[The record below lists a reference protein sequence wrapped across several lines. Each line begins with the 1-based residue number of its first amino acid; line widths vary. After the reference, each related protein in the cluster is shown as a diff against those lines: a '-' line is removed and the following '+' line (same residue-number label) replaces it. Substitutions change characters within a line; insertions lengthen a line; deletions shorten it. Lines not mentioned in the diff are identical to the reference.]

1 MLFTYGK
8 TKICIPPGYEY
19 VYYATFIAG
28 EWDFLKVKREDVILD
43 AGAFVGD
50 FTVKVAKKAKEVV
63 AVEPLPWAFQLLKKN
78 VEMNGLK
85 NVVLVNKALY
95 DVEGVKVKISDEGTG
110 SKIGEEGIEAETTTI
125 ESLGKFSV
133 VKMDI
138 EGAEGK
144 LFKRREWLGSI
155 KQIAIELHGK
165 ENIERI
171 PTVLKEEGFNLRFMK
186 KDRFNKGNA

>member
-1 MLFTYGK
+1 MIFTYGK
-8 TKICIPPGYEY
+8 TRIEVPPGYEF

-28 EWDFLKVKREDVILD
+28 EWDFLKVRKSDMVLD
-43 AGAFVGD
+43 AGAFIGD

-78 VEMNGLK
+78 VEMNELK

-95 DVEGVKVKISDEGTG
+95 DVDGVKVKISDEGTA
-110 SKIGEEGIEAETTTI
+110 SKIGIEVETTTV

-144 LFKRREWLGSI
+144 LFERREWLSYV
-155 KQIAIELHGK
+155 KQK
-165 ENIERI
+165 SY
-171 PTVLKEEGFNLRFMK
+171 TVKRT
-186 KDRFNKGNA
+186 